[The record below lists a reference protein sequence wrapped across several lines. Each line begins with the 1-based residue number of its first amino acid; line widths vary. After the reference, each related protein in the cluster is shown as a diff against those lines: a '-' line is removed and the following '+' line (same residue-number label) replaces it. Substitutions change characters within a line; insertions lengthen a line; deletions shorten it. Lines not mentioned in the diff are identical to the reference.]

1 MAQAKKSNAAKVTTE
16 KKKTTRKRATR
27 KTTTRSAA
35 RKATGPVMLKS
46 FDPRTGE
53 VMKEIPTTAPGEVA
67 DIVAGARKVAPE
79 WAAIPPKGRAE
90 ILKEVRHK
98 LYERMDDIV
107 ETVSRETGKPR
118 SEALAHDVLPVAVM
132 LAYLERAV
140 DKALRPEKVGRLLT
154 PLVGTASHIEWRPF
168 GVVGAITPWNYPIT
182 NCFLGFASALFAGN
196 TVVVKP
202 SEVTPA
208 CGELV
213 RDLLDPL
220 PAGVATVI
228 QGGGDV
234 GAALVDAPCDKISFI
249 GSPPTG
255 RKICE
260 AAAKH
265 LTPVVMELGGAD
277 AAIVCGD
284 VDLDHASSGVLWS
297 SFFNA
302 GQTCCSMERA
312 YVVGPI
318 ADEFEGMLLDKIEQ
332 VRKGDDFGS
341 ITFGPQLKK
350 VEDHISDAVSRGAR
364 IVAGGPD
371 AGWVNSKGT
380 LWYPPTIVT
389 DVNDE
394 MQVLR
399 EETFGPVLTLVRV
412 RDEDEAI
419 RRANEDGVNLTASV
433 WTSNRRKARDL
444 ASRLRAGSVSVNF
457 HGEVP
462 ASPWGPWGGVGESGF
477 GRLNGKPG
485 LREFTVP
492 VHVATSLLP
501 KMKRLWWYPYD
512 EASENA
518 LRGISEVLTAP
529 QMSQKIDGAKRV
541 LRNAGSA
548 LRAKL

>member
-1 MAQAKKSNAAKVTTE
+1 MAQPKRSSAKSTAKRAPAR
-16 KKKTTRKRATR
+16 KRTTRKST
-27 KTTTRSAA
+27 A
-35 RKATGPVMLKS
+35 RKANAPVVLKS
-46 FDPRTGE
+46 FNPRTGE
-53 VMKEIPTTAPGEVA
+53 VMKEIPTTAPGEVG
-67 DIVAGARKVAPE
+67 DIVAGARKIAPE
-79 WAAIPPKGRAE
+79 WAAIPARGRAE
-90 ILKEVRHK
+90 ILKEVRHN
-98 LYERMDDIV
+98 LYARMDDIV
-107 ETVSRETGKPR
+107 ETVAAETGKPR
-118 SEALAHDVLPVAVM
+118 AEALAHDVLPVAVM
-132 LAYLERAV
+132 LTYLERAV
-140 DKALRPEKVGRLLT
+140 DKALRPERVGRLLT
-154 PLVGTASHIEWRPF
+154 PLVGTSSHIEWRPF

-196 TVVVKP
+196 TVVIKP

-228 QGGGDV
+228 QGGADV
-234 GAALVDAPCDKISFI
+234 GAALVDAPCDKIAFI

-277 AAIVCGD
+277 AAIVCRD
-284 VDLDHASSGVLWS
+284 VDIDHATSGVLWG

-312 YVVGPI
+312 YVVDSI
-318 ADEFEGMLLDKIEQ
+318 ADEFEERLLGKVEQ

-350 VEDHISDAVSRGAR
+350 VEEHMAEAVSKGAR
-364 IVAGGPD
+364 VVSGGSD
-371 AGWVNSKGT
+371 AGWKNSKGS

-412 RDEDEAI
+412 RDEDEAV

-433 WTSNRRKARDL
+433 WTSDRKKSRDL
-444 ASRLRAGSVSVNF
+444 ASRLRAGSISVNF
-457 HGEVP
+457 HGETP

-477 GRLNGKPG
+477 GRLNGRHG

-492 VHVATSLLP
+492 VHVATSILP
-501 KMKRLWWYPYD
+501 TRMKRLWWYPYD
-512 EASENA
+512 EASEVA
-518 LRGISEVLTAP
+518 VRGISEFLTAP
-529 QMSQKIDGAKRV
+529 RLSQKIDGGKRA
-541 LRNAGSA
+541 LRNIGSA
-548 LRAKL
+548 LKGKL